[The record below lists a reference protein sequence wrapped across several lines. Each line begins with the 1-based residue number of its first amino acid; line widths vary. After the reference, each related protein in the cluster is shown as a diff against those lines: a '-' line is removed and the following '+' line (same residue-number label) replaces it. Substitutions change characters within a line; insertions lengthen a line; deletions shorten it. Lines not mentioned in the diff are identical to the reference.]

1 MSFIDNLKSR
11 WKVKS
16 AIQVILILATFA
28 ITGSTVVYISKPIL
42 KMAFGEEIPVWGRA
56 VYYILILPVYN
67 IILLLIGFC
76 LGQFRF
82 FWEFEKRLVARIARR
97 SKNS

>member
-1 MSFIDNLKSR
+1 MSFIDRLKSR
-11 WKVKS
+11 WQVKS
-16 AIQVILILATFA
+16 AIQVVLILATFA

-42 KMAFGEEIPVWGRA
+42 KMAFGEEVPAWGRV

-67 IILLLIGFC
+67 IILLLVGFC

-82 FWEFEKRLVARIARR
+82 FWDFEKRMIARIARR
-97 SKNS
+97 TRNS